1 MAKKIKKVETPIDQ
15 HETFVSLQK
24 NFADSEISVEEK
36 LKTLYELQKADSDI
50 DKIMQLRGEL
60 PAEVETLEAEVAQM
74 KAKQAQLTAMIDE
87 YNKSIAVNK
96 QNAVDCDDQIA
107 KYRSQLE
114 NIANSREYDSID
126 KEVENQELLRQIAEK
141 NISDIKVKIAERKSD
156 IEVLKDA
163 LTLRSEDLKA
173 KKQELAGIVDATAP
187 QEEKLRAVREA
198 CAARYRGCH
207 GSPGGE
213 TPRRPRGLRRQD
225 RRPYHECVRAH
236 PPQCPQ
242 PPGCGVGVQWRFL
255 RRLLQY
261 DYAPA
266 SRGDRFQQEA
276 HHLRTLRT
284 HHCESGF
291 RIEK

>member
-187 QEEKLRAVREA
+187 QEEKLRA
-198 CAARYRGCH
+198 
-207 GSPGGE
+207 
-213 TPRRPRGLRRQD
+213 
-225 RRPYHECVRAH
+225 AH
-236 PPQCPQ
+236 PPQRPQ
-242 PPGCGVGVQWRFL
+242 PPGCGLGVQWRFL

>member
-198 CAARYRGCH
+198 CAAKIDARTMSAYERIRASVHNHLAVVGIYNGDSCGGCFNTITPQRRVEI
-207 GSPGGE
+207 GSNRKLIICE
-213 TPRRPRGLRRQD
+213 
-225 RRPYHECVRAH
+225 H
-236 PPQCPQ
+236 
-242 PPGCGVGVQWRFL
+242 CG
-255 RRLLQY
+255 
-261 DYAPA
+261 
-266 SRGDRFQQEA
+266 
-276 HHLRTLRT
+276 
-284 HHCESGF
+284 
-291 RIEK
+291 RIIINPDFE

>member
-60 PAEVETLEAEVAQM
+60 PAEVEVLEAEVAQM

-96 QNAVDCDDQIA
+96 QNVIDCDDQIA

-198 CAARYRGCH
+198 CAAKIDARTMSAYERIRRSVHNHLAVVSVYNGDSCGGCFNTI
-207 GSPGGE
+207 
-213 TPRRPRGLRRQD
+213 TPQRLVEIASNKKLIICE
-225 RRPYHECVRAH
+225 H
-236 PPQCPQ
+236 
-242 PPGCGVGVQWRFL
+242 CG
-255 RRLLQY
+255 
-261 DYAPA
+261 
-266 SRGDRFQQEA
+266 
-276 HHLRTLRT
+276 
-284 HHCESGF
+284 
-291 RIEK
+291 RIIVNPDFE

>member
-163 LTLRSEDLKA
+163 LTLRNEDLKA

-198 CAARYRGCH
+198 CAAKIDARTMSAYERIRRSVHNHLAVVSVYNGDSCGGCFNTI
-207 GSPGGE
+207 
-213 TPRRPRGLRRQD
+213 TPQRLVEIASTKKLIICE
-225 RRPYHECVRAH
+225 H
-236 PPQCPQ
+236 
-242 PPGCGVGVQWRFL
+242 CG
-255 RRLLQY
+255 
-261 DYAPA
+261 
-266 SRGDRFQQEA
+266 
-276 HHLRTLRT
+276 
-284 HHCESGF
+284 
-291 RIEK
+291 RIIVNPDFE

>member
-114 NIANSREYDSID
+114 NIANSREFDSIS
-126 KEVENQELLRQIAEK
+126 KELENENLLLRIADKFIGEAKDRIVEDKKQIEELEERISVREGDLAVKKEELAAIVGSTADEEK
-141 NISDIKVKIAERKSD
+141 TYTEKR
-156 IEVLKDA
+156 DA
-163 LTLRSEDLKA
+163 LAAKLDSRTISAYERIKA
-173 KKQELAGIVDATAP
+173 STHNHLAVVPVYNG
-187 QEEKLRAVREA
+187 EA
-198 CAARYRGCH
+198 CGGCFNTI
-207 GSPGGE
+207 
-213 TPRRPRGLRRQD
+213 TPQRLVDIASGTKLVICE
-225 RRPYHECVRAH
+225 H
-236 PPQCPQ
+236 
-242 PPGCGVGVQWRFL
+242 CG
-255 RRLLQY
+255 
-261 DYAPA
+261 
-266 SRGDRFQQEA
+266 
-276 HHLRTLRT
+276 
-284 HHCESGF
+284 
-291 RIEK
+291 RIIVNPEI

>member
-1 MAKKIKKVETPIDQ
+1 
-15 HETFVSLQK
+15 
-24 NFADSEISVEEK
+24 
-36 LKTLYELQKADSDI
+36 
-50 DKIMQLRGEL
+50 
-60 PAEVETLEAEVAQM
+60 
-74 KAKQAQLTAMIDE
+74 MIDE

-163 LTLRSEDLKA
+163 LTLRNEDLKA

-187 QEEKLRAVREA
+187 QEAGRGGR
-198 CAARYRGCH
+198 AARRVH
-207 GSPGGE
+207 
-213 TPRRPRGLRRQD
+213 
-225 RRPYHECVRAH
+225 RAH
-236 PPQCPQ
+236 PPQRPQ
-242 PPGCGVGVQWRFL
+242 PSGRGIGVQWRFL

-266 SRGDRFQQEA
+266 TRGDRFQ
-276 HHLRTLRT
+276 
-284 HHCESGF
+284 
-291 RIEK
+291 